1 MDAVTALLDSDTDTQ
16 SGSGGSGVASK
27 CHPLCSCDLC
37 EKRIHE
43 EEENPRTRVTVFSR
57 DDRGYTGVCSVGKVV
72 LCFNHIAF

>member
-57 DDRGYTGVCSVGKVV
+57 DDRGYTGVCLVGKGCVV
-72 LCFNHIAF
+72 FQ